1 MRCLFLLGF
10 LLMLHLLVNAQD
22 SSIQSLPVPK
32 QDSVLQQP
40 VAAKDSAV
48 DSLHQQ
54 TKAFSKLS
62 YDSCRNY
69 ILQKLSKINITSP
82 GLFVIQQPKV
92 SVNKDWLFYY
102 LLGLLLL
109 FGAIR
114 LTYSRYF
121 SDLFRFFFRTSLK
134 VNQIKEQLVQSGL
147 QSLLFNLFFALA
159 FGMYVY
165 LLSVYFKSS
174 LQVPGWMVPV
184 GASLSIMLLYLGK
197 YLFLKL
203 SGWLFSMS
211 TATDTYTFIVFLINK
226 VAGVAILPFIVIIA
240 FASAPIAAVTITL
253 SLVMVVGLFLYRFLR
268 AYQPVQTAVKVS
280 RLHFFIF
287 FLAFEIAPLL
297 LIYKVLIRYF

>member
-1 MRCLFLLGF
+1 M
-10 LLMLHLLVNAQD
+10 MLHLFANAQD
-22 SSIQSLPVPK
+22 SSVLPVQVQK
-32 QDSVLQQP
+32 KDSILSKP
-40 VAAKDSAV
+40 IAAKDSVA
-48 DSLHQQ
+48 DTLHLQ
-54 TKAFSKLS
+54 TKDYSKLS

-69 ILQKLSKINITSP
+69 IIQKLAKFNITSP
-82 GLFVIQQPKV
+82 GVFVIQQPKI
-92 SVNKDWLFYY
+92 SANKDWLFYY
-102 LLGLLLL
+102 ILGILLF

-121 SDLFRFFFRTSLK
+121 NDLFRFFFRTSLK

-159 FGMYVY
+159 FGVYVY
-165 LLSVYFKSS
+165 LLSVYFNSS
-174 LQVPGWMVPV
+174 LQVPAWMIPL
-184 GASLSIMLLYLGK
+184 GASLCIMLLYLGK

-211 TATDTYTFIVFLINK
+211 MATETYTFIVFLINK

-240 FASAPIAAVTITL
+240 FSGNPIMSVSVTL
-253 SLVMVVGLFLYRFLR
+253 SMVMVVGLFLYRFLR
-268 AYQPVQTAVKVS
+268 AYQPVQSAVKVS

-297 LIYKVLIRYF
+297 LIYKVLIRFF